1 MMASTVRE
9 FIFDM
14 YRLISASN
22 PTIPLHGDD
31 EKLAIRVM
39 NQILKNY
46 ASSGLMLTIA
56 KTVSVDI
63 NLPMKEIY
71 FTDPDYVGPVTT
83 QTETVALSTASNTFV
98 VADGSLYAVGDGVS
112 GGGIPPLTTILSIVI
127 NTVTISA
134 NATLTGSSIL
144 TFSQEVPHPS
154 IVYIKEGRLA
164 NLDSAWLELSGV
176 TYPLIDKSRDEF
188 LAAWKYEPL
197 QGLPRFIV
205 TFPDTSYVRAQLYPA
220 PSQFYTFNARGK
232 FQKTI
237 LTSNDT
243 LEGLP
248 DYFELFFLYAVA
260 KYVCKRKGR
269 SSAWTPDLEEDYREL
284 KNDMEAASEVNLS
297 IAGDEQSLLNGAW
310 RVRAG
315 I

>member
-1 MMASTVRE
+1 MASTVRE
-9 FIFDM
+9 FIFQM

-39 NQILKNY
+39 NQILNNY

-56 KTVSVDI
+56 KTVSAPI
-63 NLPMKEIY
+63 NLPMNEIW
-71 FTDPDYVGPVTT
+71 FTSPDYVGDVTT
-83 QTETVALSTASNTFV
+83 QTETVALSIASPVFT
-98 VADGSLYAVGDGVS
+98 VADGTIYSVGDGVT
-112 GGGIPPLTTILSIVI
+112 GNGIPALTYILSIVGNVI
-127 NTVTISA
+127 TLTA
-134 NATLTGSSIL
+134 NATITGNSVL
-144 TFSQEVPHPS
+144 TFSHEVPHPNT
-154 IVYIKEGRLA
+154 VYIKEGRLA
-164 NLDSAWLELSGV
+164 NLDSAWLLLSGV
-176 TYPLIDKSRDEF
+176 TYPLIIKSRDEF

-197 QGLPRFIV
+197 KGLPRFLI
-205 TFPDTSYVRAQLYPA
+205 TYPDTKLVRAQLYPA

-232 FQKTI
+232 FQKVI

-243 LEGLP
+243 LDGLP
-248 DYFELFFLYAVA
+248 DYFELYLLYAVA
-260 KYVCKRKGR
+260 KYVCKFKSRA
-269 SSAWTPDLEEDYREL
+269 SAWTDDLEADYREL
-284 KNDMEAASEVNLS
+284 KADMEAASEVNLS

>member
-1 MMASTVRE
+1 MASTVRE
-9 FIFDM
+9 FIFQM

-31 EKLAIRVM
+31 ENLAIRVM
-39 NQILKNY
+39 NQILKRY
-46 ASSGLMLTIA
+46 AATGLFLTIA
-56 KTVSVDI
+56 KTVSVPI

-71 FTDPDYVGPVTT
+71 FTDPDYTGPVTT
-83 QTETVALSTASNTFV
+83 QTETVGLTLASNTITV
-98 VADGSLYAVGDGVS
+98 VDGTLYNVGDGVS
-112 GGGIPPLTTILSIVI
+112 GGGIPALTYIDTIVGNVI
-127 NTVTISA
+127 TMTH
-134 NATLTGSSIL
+134 NATINGNSVL
-144 TFSQEVPHPS
+144 TFSQEVPHPDV
-154 IVYIKEGRLA
+154 VYIKEGRLA

-197 QGLPRFIV
+197 QGLPRFII
-205 TFPDTSYVRAQLYPA
+205 TFPETQIVRAQLYPA
-220 PSQFYTFNARGK
+220 PSQFYTFFARGK
-232 FQKTI
+232 FQKVI

-260 KYVCKRKGR
+260 KYVCKFKGR
-269 SSAWTPDLEEDYREL
+269 GSAWTDDLEADYREL
-284 KNDMEAASEVNLS
+284 EAEMEAASEVNLA

>member
-1 MMASTVRE
+1 MASTVRE
-9 FIFDM
+9 FVFQM
-14 YRLISASN
+14 YSLISASN
-22 PTIPLHGDD
+22 PTIPLHGPD
-31 EKLAIRVM
+31 EQLAIRVM
-39 NQILKNY
+39 NQILRNY

-63 NLPMKEIY
+63 NLPVKEIW
-71 FTDPDYVGPVTT
+71 FTEPDYMGPVTT
-83 QTETVALSTASNTFV
+83 QTENVTLIAVSPNIT
-98 VADGSLYAVGDGVS
+98 VADGSIYSVGDLVT
-112 GGGIPPLTTILSIVI
+112 GGGIPPLTYIVDIVVNAITLSH
-127 NTVTISA
+127 NATISG
-134 NATLTGSSIL
+134 NSIL
-144 TFSQEVPHPS
+144 TFSHEIPTPN
-154 IVYIKEGRLA
+154 IAYIKQGRLA
-164 NLDSAWLELSGV
+164 NLDSSWLDLSGV

-197 QGLPRFIV
+197 QGLPRFII
-205 TFPDTSYVRAQLYPA
+205 TFPDTTLVRAQLYPA
-220 PSQFYTFNARGK
+220 PSQFYTFFARGK
-232 FQKTI
+232 FQKSI

-248 DYFELFFLYAVA
+248 EYFELFFLYAVA
-260 KYVCKRKGR
+260 KYVCKFKGR
-269 SSAWTPDLEEDYREL
+269 AAAWTDDLEADYREL

>member
-1 MMASTVRE
+1 MASTVRE
-9 FIFDM
+9 FIFQM

-22 PTIPLHGDD
+22 PTVPLHVDD
-31 EKLAIRVM
+31 ESLAIRVM

-56 KTVSVDI
+56 KTVTAPI
-63 NLPMKEIY
+63 NLPVKEIW

-83 QTETVALSTASNTFV
+83 QTETVSLVAASPVFN
-98 VADGSLYAVGDGVS
+98 VANGSLYEVGDGVS
-112 GGGIPPLTTILSIVI
+112 GGGIPPLTIIISIVV
-127 NTVTISA
+127 NTITISA
-134 NATLTGSSIL
+134 NATINGLSVL

-154 IVYIKEGRLA
+154 VVYIKEGRLA
-164 NLDSAWLELSGV
+164 NLDSSWLLLSGV
-176 TYPLIDKSRDEF
+176 TYPLIIKSRDEF

-197 QGLPRFIV
+197 QGLPRFLI
-205 TFPDTSYVRAQLYPA
+205 TFPETKYVRGQLYPA
-220 PSQFYTFNARGK
+220 PSQFYDFFARGK

-248 DYFELFFLYAVA
+248 DYFELYFLYAVA
-260 KYVCKRKGR
+260 KYVSKFKARG
-269 SSAWTPDLEEDYREL
+269 SAWTQDLEDDYREL
-284 KNDMEAASEVNLS
+284 KADMEASSEVNLS